1 MSHGSCCQDSRFH
14 FVLLDLVPLFPWIIG
29 RGHCR
34 YCGTRIPAAIPII
47 EVTTVVFAIAMAML
61 VPNDA
66 LAIAGCVLGW
76 LVALLVV
83 ADLRHQLLP
92 DKLTSMLLASGLL
105 ASLVLPTPSFVEALF
120 GAAIG
125 SGTFFA
131 LRALYL
137 RYRGFEGLGL
147 GDVKLMA
154 GLGAWL
160 GPTWLPLL
168 VLISATA
175 GLTVVFLQSWRN
187 GIMVSRS
194 SRVAFGAYLC
204 GAALLLWFLRAAF
217 GPDL

>member
-1 MSHGSCCQDSRFH
+1 M
-14 FVLLDLVPLFPWIIG
+14 G
-29 RGHCR
+29 RGRCL
-34 YCGTRIPAAIPII
+34 YCGSKIPAAIPIF
-47 EVTTVVFAIAMAML
+47 EVTTIVFVIATAML
-61 VPNDA
+61 VQNDA
-66 LAIAGCVLGW
+66 RAFAGCVLGW
-76 LVALLVV
+76 LVALLAV

-92 DKLTSMLLASGLL
+92 DRLTGMLLASGLL
-105 ASLVLPTPSFVEALF
+105 ASLVLPPPSFVEALF

-125 SGTFFA
+125 SGSFFA
-131 LRALYL
+131 LRALYF
-137 RYRGFEGLGL
+137 RYRGLEGLGL

-175 GLTVVFLQSWRN
+175 GLIVVSLQSWRK

-204 GAALLLWFLRAAF
+204 GVALLLWFLRAAF
-217 GPDL
+217 GPVL